1 MVEDTGGPG
10 MHTTCYA
17 EAGEAI
23 LGTTPTVG
31 LLKRRLGRTGLL
43 VSEVGFGA
51 AHVATVDEGEEA
63 VFRAFSLGVNFVETG
78 RLYGESEYLIGRALR
93 RLGEG
98 APPVYV
104 ASKTLK
110 RTRDGALNELERS
123 LAHLGLESV
132 DIYQLNDVDE
142 ESWVQVMASGG
153 ALEGLQEAREQGL
166 VRFIGLTSHSAEVLC
181 RAVESGQFD
190 TIEVK
195 YSPFNREGEA
205 VIRLA
210 HRRDIGVIGMKPFG
224 GFGMLGSLKASAAG
238 QALSVGALL
247 RYALSNRYLS
257 VVIPGMRFVREV
269 EENVALGASY
279 EPMTPA
285 QKARVRR
292 QAEALVAVGAATS

>member
-1 MVEDTGGPG
+1 MP
-10 MHTTCYA
+10 
-17 EAGEAI
+17 
-23 LGTTPTVG
+23 GTTPTIG
-31 LLKRRLGRTGLL
+31 LRKRRLGRTGLL
-43 VSEVGFGA
+43 VTEVGFGA
-51 AHVATVDEGEEA
+51 AHVASAGEGEEA
-63 VFRAFSLGVNFVETG
+63 LFRAFSLGVNFVETG

-93 RLGEG
+93 RRGEG
-98 APPVYV
+98 ALPVHV

-132 DIYQLNDVDE
+132 DIYQVNDVDE
-142 ESWVQVMASGG
+142 ESWHQVMGRGG

-166 VRFIGLTSHSAEVLC
+166 VRFVGLTSHSAEVLR

-190 TIEVK
+190 TIVVK

-224 GFGMLGSLKASAAG
+224 GFGMLGSLRASSNVQTLDAG
-238 QALSVGALL
+238 TLL

-269 EENVALGASY
+269 EENVALAAAY
-279 EPMTPA
+279 RPLTPA
-285 QKARVRR
+285 QKAALRE
-292 QAEALVAVGAATS
+292 QARLVAV

>member
-1 MVEDTGGPG
+1 MS
-10 MHTTCYA
+10 
-17 EAGEAI
+17 
-23 LGTTPTVG
+23 G
-31 LLKRRLGRTGLL
+31 LRKRRLGRTGLL
-43 VSEVGFGA
+43 VSEVGFGT
-51 AHVATVDEGEEA
+51 AHMATADGGEE
-63 VFRAFSLGVNFVETG
+63 VLFRAFSLGVNFVETG

-93 RLGEG
+93 RLGAD
-98 APPVYV
+98 APPVHV

-153 ALEGLQEAREQGL
+153 ALDGLREAREQGI
-166 VRFIGLTSHSAEVLC
+166 VRSIGLTSHSAAVLR

-190 TIEVK
+190 TIEAK
-195 YSPFNREGEA
+195 YSPFDREGEA

-210 HRRDIGVIGMKPFG
+210 HRRDIGVIAMKPFG
-224 GFGMLGSLKASAAG
+224 GFGMLGSLKASPTG
-238 QALSVGALL
+238 QALTPAVLL

-279 EPMTPA
+279 EPMTT
-285 QKARVRR
+285 QQRARVRR
-292 QAEALVAVGAATS
+292 QAQEAVAVAAA

>member
-1 MVEDTGGPG
+1 MR
-10 MHTTCYA
+10 
-17 EAGEAI
+17 
-23 LGTTPTVG
+23 LTTPTTG

-43 VSEVGFGA
+43 VSEVAFGG
-51 AHVATVDEGEEA
+51 AHVAAVDEGEE
-63 VFRAFSLGVNFVETG
+63 VLFRVFSLGVNFVETG

-110 RTRDGALNELERS
+110 RSRDGALNELERS
-123 LAHLGLESV
+123 LAHLGLDSV

-142 ESWVQVMASGG
+142 ESWAQVMSSGG

-166 VRFIGLTSHSAEVLC
+166 VRFIGLTSHSADVLR

-210 HRRDIGVIGMKPFG
+210 HRREIGVIGMKPFG
-224 GFGMLGSLKASAAG
+224 GFGMLGSLKAAPLAQILDPG
-238 QALSVGALL
+238 TLL
-247 RYALSNRYLS
+247 RYALSNRNLS

-269 EENVALGASY
+269 EENVTLAASY
-279 EPMTPA
+279 RPMTSV
-285 QKARVRR
+285 QKARVRQ
-292 QAEALVAVGAATS
+292 QAEALATVGAKAS

>member
-1 MVEDTGGPG
+1 VQ
-10 MHTTCYA
+10 
-17 EAGEAI
+17 
-23 LGTTPTVG
+23 LTTPTTG

-43 VSEVGFGA
+43 VSEVGFGG

-63 VFRAFSLGVNFVETG
+63 LFAAFSLGVNFVETG

-98 APPVYV
+98 APPIHV

-110 RTRDGALNELERS
+110 RTRDGALNELDRS
-123 LAHLGLESV
+123 LAHLGLECV

-166 VRFIGLTSHSAEVLC
+166 VRFIGLTSHSPEVLR
-181 RAVESGQFD
+181 RAVESGHFD
-190 TIEVK
+190 TIEAK
-195 YSPFNREGEA
+195 YGPFNREGES

-224 GFGMLGSLKASAAG
+224 GFGMLGSLKASPLA
-238 QALSVGALL
+238 QSLSPGTLL
-247 RYALSNRYLS
+247 RYALSNRHLS
-257 VVIPGMRFVREV
+257 AVIPGMRFVREV
-269 EENVALGASY
+269 EQNVALGASY
-279 EPMTPA
+279 EPMTPTE
-285 QKARVRR
+285 KARVRQ
-292 QAEALVAVGAATS
+292 QAEALVPASAATF

>member
-1 MVEDTGGPG
+1 
-10 MHTTCYA
+10 MHPTCYA
-17 EAGEAI
+17 EAGEAM
-23 LGTTPTVG
+23 LGTTPTVNM
-31 LLKRRLGRTGLL
+31 LKRRLGRTGLM
-43 VSEVGFGA
+43 VSEVGFGG

-63 VFRAFSLGVNFVETG
+63 LFRAFSLGVNFVETG

-98 APPVYV
+98 SPPVHV

-110 RTRDGALNELERS
+110 RTRDGVFNELERS

-132 DIYQLNDVDE
+132 DIYQMNDVDE

-166 VRFIGLTSHSAEVLC
+166 VRFIGLTSHSADVLR
-181 RAVESGQFD
+181 RAVESGRFD

-210 HRRDIGVIGMKPFG
+210 HRRDVGVIGMKPFG
-224 GFGMLGSLKASAAG
+224 GFGMLGSLKASPSAPW
-238 QALSVGALL
+238 LSPDTLL
-247 RYALSNRYLS
+247 RYALANRYLS

-269 EENVALGASY
+269 EENAALAASY
-279 EPMTPA
+279 RPMTSEQRA
-285 QKARVRR
+285 CVCRW
-292 QAEALVAVGAATS
+292 AEVTPVVGAKAS

>member
-1 MVEDTGGPG
+1 MN
-10 MHTTCYA
+10 
-17 EAGEAI
+17 
-23 LGTTPTVG
+23 LR
-31 LLKRRLGRTGLL
+31 KRRLGRTGLL
-43 VSEVGFGA
+43 VSEVGFGG

-63 VFRAFSLGVNFVETG
+63 LFRAFSLGINFVETG

-98 APPVYV
+98 APSVHV

-110 RTRDGALNELERS
+110 RTRDGVLNELERS

-142 ESWVQVMASGG
+142 ESWAQVMASGG
-153 ALEGLQEAREQGL
+153 ALEGLREAQEQGL
-166 VRFIGLTSHSAEVLC
+166 VRFIGLTSHSAEVLWW
-181 RAVESGQFD
+181 AVESGQFD

-210 HRRDIGVIGMKPFG
+210 HGRDIGVIAMKPFG
-224 GFGMLGSLKASAAG
+224 GFGMLGSLKASPASD
-238 QALSVGALL
+238 ALSVGTLL

-269 EENVALGASY
+269 EENVALGMSY
-279 EPMTPA
+279 QPMTSG
-285 QKARVRR
+285 QEARVRR
-292 QAEALVAVGAATS
+292 QAQLVAVG

>member
-1 MVEDTGGPG
+1 MSR
-10 MHTTCYA
+10 H
-17 EAGEAI
+17 AGRGHNQAC
-23 LGTTPTVG
+23 LR
-31 LLKRRLGRTGLL
+31 KRRLGRTGLL
-43 VSEVGFGA
+43 VSEVGFGT
-51 AHVATVDEGEEA
+51 AHVASAGEGEEA
-63 VFRAFSLGVNFVETG
+63 LVRAFSLGINFVETG
-78 RLYGESEYLIGRALR
+78 RAYGESEYLIGRALR
-93 RLGEG
+93 RLGHD
-98 APPVYV
+98 ARPVYV

-110 RTRDGALNELERS
+110 RTRNGALNELERS

-142 ESWVQVMASGG
+142 ESWVQVMAGGG

-166 VRFIGLTSHSAEVLC
+166 VRFIGLTSHSAEVLR

-195 YSPFNREGEA
+195 YSPFSREGEA

-210 HRRDIGVIGMKPFG
+210 YRRDIGVIGMKPFG
-224 GFGMLGSLKASAAG
+224 GFGMLGSLKASRDV
-238 QALSVGALL
+238 QALDVGALL

-269 EENVALGASY
+269 DENVALGASY

-285 QKARVRR
+285 EKARVRER
-292 QAEALVAVGAATS
+292 ARALAAVG